1 MRQSARRPASIRI
14 AHRNTE
20 GRAQAGLRTRKREDV
35 VIDEVFSADRLPAV
49 TRSGVMI
56 RRNLLT
62 VAGAVS
68 G

>member
-1 MRQSARRPASIRI
+1 MRQSARGLASIRI

-20 GRAQAGLRTRKREDV
+20 GLVQAGLRTRKIEGVED
-35 VIDEVFSADRLPAV
+35 ETFPADRLPAV
-49 TRSGVMI
+49 TRSGLMI

-68 G
+68 E